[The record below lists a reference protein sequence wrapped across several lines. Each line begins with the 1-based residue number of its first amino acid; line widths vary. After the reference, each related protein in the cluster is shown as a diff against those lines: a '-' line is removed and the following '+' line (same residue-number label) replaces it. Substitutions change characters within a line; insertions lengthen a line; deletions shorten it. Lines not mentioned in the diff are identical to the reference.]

1 MYPGAFVEQ
10 GSGASV
16 NPVEAILARLGLGTA
31 VNALGSANY
40 RRYVIGNGVSQ
51 CGTWMQKVAVGW
63 LAWQLTHSGAWLG
76 VLATAD
82 LASNTLL
89 GPIAGAFADRNERLR
104 MARIV
109 QLVAATQGTTL
120 AILTV
125 LGLVNI
131 WVLFALALFQGFI
144 NAVDG
149 PTRLSLVPTLVE
161 RPILSSALAINS
173 VVFNMARFVGPI
185 LAGIAIARVGV
196 ALAFAL
202 NAASYIWFF
211 VNLMRVH
218 AMRDERIPSGR
229 GLLRSTVEGV
239 GYATRHPGIGPVL
252 LLLIVTAIGLR
263 GTMDLLPGFADAV
276 FGRGAQGLA
285 WLTASVGL
293 GAMAGGTWMIKR
305 GTGRGL
311 PGVVILHLLLS
322 AIAMG
327 AFAAT
332 HWFWFGLASLVCAGF
347 AMVVTGI
354 GSQTLLQMA
363 VEPSMR
369 GRVLS
374 LYGVIFRAAPALGT
388 LLMGLASSYVG
399 LQWPVLAAALL
410 TASYWFWAH
419 ASQARVTEALEGG
432 PAGDRSGAW
441 PSERGVAS
449 PVEPAANDKAAE

>member
-1 MYPGAFVEQ
+1 MYPAALAQKKGEIP
-10 GSGASV
+10 V
-16 NPVEAILARLGLGTA
+16 NPLETILARLGLGNA
-31 VNALGSANY
+31 IGALGSVNY

-82 LASNTLL
+82 LAGNTLL
-89 GPIAGAFADRNERLR
+89 GPIAGAVADRTERLR

-109 QLVAATQGTTL
+109 QLVAATQGTAL
-120 AILTV
+120 AILTL

-131 WVLFALALFQGFI
+131 WVLFAMALFQSFI

-161 RPILSSALAINS
+161 RSILSSALAINS
-173 VVFNMARFVGPI
+173 VVFNMARFVGPL

-211 VNLMRVH
+211 VNLLRVN
-218 AMRDERIPSGR
+218 AMRDETTRSER

-239 GYATRHPGIGPVL
+239 GYAARHPGIGPML
-252 LLLIVTAIGLR
+252 MLLIVTAIGLR

-276 FGRGAQGLA
+276 FGRGAEGLA

-311 PGVVILHLLLS
+311 PGLVVFNLLMS
-322 AIAMG
+322 ALAMA

-332 HWFWFGLASLVCAGF
+332 HWFWVGVAGLACAGF

-374 LYGVIFRAAPALGT
+374 LYGVIFRAIPALGT
-388 LLMGLASSYVG
+388 LLMGLASTYVG
-399 LQWPVLAAALL
+399 LQWPVITMAVL
-410 TASYWFWAH
+410 TAGYWIWAH
-419 ASQARVTEALEGG
+419 ASQARVTEALEGA
-432 PAGDRSGAW
+432 PAGGSAGA
-441 PSERGVAS
+441 GAA
-449 PVEPAANDKAAE
+449 EPAAKRKAAE

>member
-1 MYPGAFVEQ
+1 MKLVDE
-10 GSGASV
+10 V
-16 NPVEAILARLGLGTA
+16 WVRLGLGNA
-31 VNALGSANY
+31 VSALGSPNY

-76 VLATAD
+76 VLAIAD
-82 LASNTLL
+82 LSANTLL
-89 GPIAGAFADRNERLR
+89 GPIAGALADRSERLR

-109 QLVAATQGTTL
+109 QLVAATQGTAL
-120 AILTV
+120 AILTL

-161 RPILSSALAINS
+161 RRILSSALAINS
-173 VVFNMARFVGPI
+173 VVFNLARFVGPL

-202 NAASYIWFF
+202 NAASYLWFF
-211 VNLMRVH
+211 AVLMSVR
-218 AMRDERIPSGR
+218 ALRDEILPSGR
-229 GLLRSTVEGV
+229 GLLISTIEGV
-239 GYATRHPGIGPVL
+239 GYAARHPGIGPIL

-263 GTMDLLPGFADAV
+263 GTMDLLPGFAGGV
-276 FGRGAQGLA
+276 FGRGAEGLA

-293 GAMAGGTWMIKR
+293 GAMAGGMYMLKR

-311 PGVVILHLLLS
+311 PGLVILHLLIS
-322 AIAMG
+322 AGAMA

-332 HWFWFGLASLVCAGF
+332 PWFWFGLASLATAGF

-374 LYGVIFRAAPALGT
+374 LYGVIFRAVPALGT
-388 LLMGLASSYVG
+388 LLMGLASALVG
-399 LQWPVLAAALL
+399 LQAPVIAAALL
-410 TASYWFWAH
+410 TACYWIWAR
-419 ASQARVTEALEGG
+419 STQARVTEALEG
-432 PAGDRSGAW
+432 
-441 PSERGVAS
+441 ER
-449 PVEPAANDKAAE
+449 AAERAGAG